1 MRVASPIAAH
11 EKRENVPLW
20 NLGSLSPSEF
30 MHLGLIWLF
39 PAHEMR
45 PGLPPAPMTCRDG
58 RHVPTESAVRF
69 ARAATRS
76 L

>member
-1 MRVASPIAAH
+1 MPRAKA
-11 EKRENVPLW
+11 
-20 NLGSLSPSEF
+20 SEF
-30 MHLGLIWLF
+30 MHLGLIWPF

-45 PGLPPAPMTCRDG
+45 PGLPPAPMTYRDG
-58 RHVPTESAVRF
+58 RHVPAESAVRF

>member
-1 MRVASPIAAH
+1 MQLALRASFAFALAQSPYC
-11 EKRENVPLW
+11 
-20 NLGSLSPSEF
+20 SLACEF

-58 RHVPTESAVRF
+58 RHVPAESAVRF